1 MEIFLAV
8 SYFTWKLAFVS
19 NVLSMAVV
27 PHNAALLA
35 LTMLLPGEVDAAVLI
50 ALCMIYL
57 VPLWIVVL

>member
-8 SYFTWKLAFVS
+8 SYFTWKLAFIS

-35 LTMLLPGEVDAAVLI
+35 LTMFLPGEVDAAVLI

>member
-1 MEIFLAV
+1 
-8 SYFTWKLAFVS
+8 
-19 NVLSMAVV
+19 MAEV

-35 LTMLLPGEVDAAVLI
+35 LTMFLPGEVDAAVLI